1 MQLQFS
7 KKQIISSSLLCFSA
21 IAFPVT
27 SQGITVQEIP
37 NPRQVNNTWVTDNAN
52 ILSDS
57 SEIQLNQMIAD
68 LEAKNG
74 SEIAVVTKLFFYQ

>member
-1 MQLQFS
+1 
-7 KKQIISSSLLCFSA
+7 LLCFSA

-27 SQGITVQEIP
+27 SQAITVQEIP
-37 NPRQVNNTWVTDNAN
+37 NPRQVNNTWVTDNAD

-57 SEIQLNQMIAD
+57 TEIQLNQMISD

-74 SEIAVVTKLFFYQ
+74 SEIAVVTGLFFYQ

>member
-1 MQLQFS
+1 M
-7 KKQIISSSLLCFSA
+7 LCFWA

-27 SQGITVQEIP
+27 SQAITVQEVP

-52 ILSDS
+52 ILSDRT
-57 SEIQLNQMIAD
+57 EIQLNQMISD

-74 SEIAVVTKLFFYQ
+74 SEIAVVTVRFFLLVEG

>member
-7 KKQIISSSLLCFSA
+7 EKQIISSSLLCFSA

-27 SQGITVQEIP
+27 SQAITVQEIT
-37 NPRQVNNTWVTDNAN
+37 NTRQVNNTLATENAN

-57 SEIQLNQMIAD
+57 SENQLNQMIAD
-68 LEAKNG
+68 LEAKKG
-74 SEIAVVTKLFFYQ
+74 SEFAVVTKLFFYQ